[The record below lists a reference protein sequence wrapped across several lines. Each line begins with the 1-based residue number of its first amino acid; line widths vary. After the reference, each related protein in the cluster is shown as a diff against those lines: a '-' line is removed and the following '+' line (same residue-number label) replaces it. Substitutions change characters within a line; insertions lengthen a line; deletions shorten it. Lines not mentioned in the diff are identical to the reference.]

1 VATRSASWSRP
12 ADGVGAA
19 AALAVG
25 LLLLVA
31 SWTALHG
38 WFFDDDQI
46 VDTPV
51 YWKYGTKIAY
61 GDVPYKDFRVE
72 YPPAAL
78 PIFAAPE
85 IPDGPILYAQYRDRF
100 EYLSLAAF
108 ALALTGAAFALRG
121 LRAGLGRSTA
131 ALSFA
136 GLAPL
141 ALGSVCLT
149 RFDAWPAA
157 ICVCAIAAIV
167 SGRSRLGL
175 AGLGLGVATK
185 LWPGVVAPFAV
196 AYVWRREGR
205 RAALVSAGWFL
216 WVVLA
221 WFATFFVVS
230 PGGMWH
236 SISGQLTRPLQ
247 IESLGSAFLLAAH
260 QLGAALAM
268 RSSHGS
274 QNLDGTGPAV
284 IAVVLTVVQLGVL
297 AALFAVFA
305 RRRTPSPDDFVRY
318 AAAAVVAFVALG
330 KVLSPQFLIWLV
342 PLVPLVRG
350 RRGLAATALL
360 GAACVLTQTW
370 FPFRYWDLALAFDPA
385 ASWLVVVRDLV
396 LVALLAVLVTPRRER
411 ARRPSLAP

>member
-1 VATRSASWSRP
+1 MATRSASWSRP

-25 LLLLVA
+25 LLLLVG

-38 WFFDDDQI
+38 WFFDNAQI

-85 IPDGPILYAQYRDRF
+85 IPDGPIAYPAYRDRF

-108 ALALTGAAFALRG
+108 ALALIGAAFALRG
-121 LRAGLGRSTA
+121 LRAGLDRSTA

-136 GLAPL
+136 GAAPL

-157 ICVCAIAAIV
+157 ICVFSIAAIV

-185 LWPGVVAPFAV
+185 LWPGVVAPFAI

-216 WVVLA
+216 WVVA
-221 WFATFFVVS
+221 AFFATFFVVS
-230 PGGMWH
+230 PGGMWL
-236 SISGQLTRPLQ
+236 SLSGQLTRPLQ
-247 IESLGSAFLLAAH
+247 IESLGSSFLLTAH
-260 QLGAALAM
+260 QLGAGLTM

-274 QNLDGTGPAV
+274 QNLDGTAPAV
-284 IAVVLTVVQLGVL
+284 IAVVQTLVQLGVL
-297 AALFAVFA
+297 AALFVAFA
-305 RRRTPSPDDFVRY
+305 RRRAPSSEDFVRY

-342 PLVPLVRG
+342 PLVPLVSG
-350 RRGLAATALL
+350 RRGIAASGLL
-360 GAACVLTQTW
+360 GAACVLTQIW
-370 FPFRYWDLALAFDPA
+370 FPFRYWDLALEFDPA
-385 ASWLVVVRDLV
+385 ASWLVLVRDIL
-396 LVALLAVLVTPRRER
+396 LVALLVVLAMPRREP
-411 ARRPSLAP
+411 ARSPSPVP